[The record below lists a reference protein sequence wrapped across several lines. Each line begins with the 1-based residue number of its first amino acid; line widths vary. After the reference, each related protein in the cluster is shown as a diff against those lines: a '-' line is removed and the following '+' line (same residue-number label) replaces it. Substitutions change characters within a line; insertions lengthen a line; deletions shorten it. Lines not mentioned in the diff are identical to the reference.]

1 MSDNCFYVLI
11 GNKTDLI
18 DSIEVSRR
26 QGELFAEENDCFA
39 FYETSAKEGTGI
51 KELFDNVAL
60 EAYRRR
66 MLTRTSNAI
75 RPNDH
80 LKRMKSTKDKDGNEK
95 RCCTIF

>member
-1 MSDNCFYVLI
+1 MLI

-26 QGELFAEENDCFA
+26 QGELFAEENGCQA

-51 KELFDNVAL
+51 KELFDYIAL
-60 EAYRRR
+60 EAYKRR
-66 MLTRTSNAI
+66 MLTRSSKII

-80 LKRMKSTKDKDGNEK
+80 LNRMKATKDKDGNDK

>member
-1 MSDNCFYVLI
+1 MSENCFYVLI

-26 QGELFAEENDCFA
+26 QGELFAEENECHA

-51 KELFDNVAL
+51 KELIDHIAL
-60 EAYRRR
+60 EAYKRR
-66 MLTRTSNAI
+66 MLLRSSWAI

-80 LKRMKSTKDKDGNEK
+80 INRLKSSKDKDGHDK

>member
-1 MSDNCFYVLI
+1 MSENCFYVLI

-26 QGELFAEENDCFA
+26 QGELFAEENDCHA

-60 EAYRRR
+60 EAYKRR
-66 MLTRTSNAI
+66 M
-75 RPNDH
+75 
-80 LKRMKSTKDKDGNEK
+80 
-95 RCCTIF
+95 

>member
-1 MSDNCFYVLI
+1 MLI

-26 QGELFAEENDCFA
+26 QGELFAEENECHA
-39 FYETSAKEGTGI
+39 FYETSAKEGTNI
-51 KELFDNVAL
+51 KELFDNIAL
-60 EAYRRR
+60 EAYKRR
-66 MLTRTSNAI
+66 MLLRSSKAI

-80 LKRMKSTKDKDGNEK
+80 LKRMKSSKDKDGKE